1 MSTVMLE
8 EVSMA
13 KSGKSLRVRLG
24 GSMYGAYL
32 DSGLN
37 NPALKGSFIV
47 AEIVTLEKGGPW
59 IKAWKPSVVPTHA
72 PSGAPYIPPQQ
83 NPANAAMPQTT
94 REREPEYAK
103 PAAPGN
109 VAPYW
114 LQFASNTIAHA
125 IAAGLIKS
133 ANDVGT
139 WVRAVEMSLKTD
151 DLDPPF

>member
-59 IKAWKPSVVPTHA
+59 VKAWKPSVVPVAA
-72 PSGAPYIPPQQ
+72 PVTTPAPTGFPVPS
-83 NPANAAMPQTT
+83 PVETT
-94 REREPEYAK
+94 RQREPEYAK